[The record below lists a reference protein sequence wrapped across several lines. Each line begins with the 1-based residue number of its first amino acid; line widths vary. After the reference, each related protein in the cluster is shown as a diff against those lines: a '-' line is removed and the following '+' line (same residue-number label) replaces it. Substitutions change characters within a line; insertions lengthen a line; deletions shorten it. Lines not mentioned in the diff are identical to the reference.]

1 MKRMLSRGLQ
11 KITGKLLEP
20 VIKNLSSN
28 RQNQILLQLK
38 YKQMAAQ
45 KIKLDFEDV
54 GFNTYS
60 VTHEDGILLYIFS
73 VIGMANRKCVDIG
86 AGSVRG
92 SSVANLIVNHGFHG
106 LLVDGD
112 TKSIEHARVFYNT
125 LKNTHP
131 SPPTLI
137 STLVNAENINS
148 IIQDNGFSGEID
160 LFCLDIDGVDYWVW
174 KALDVIHPRVVLLEY
189 QDLLGPDR
197 AWTVPYDPDFYVD
210 NYPVNK
216 ENKNYCGASLQAFI
230 KLGREKGYRLVGCNN
245 GGWNAFFIKN
255 GIGEDNLPEVSAQ
268 SCFKFAWNQYGM
280 EHRFPLV
287 KDMEWVEV

>member
-1 MKRMLSRGLQ
+1 MKQFLIRSLQ
-11 KITGKLLEP
+11 KIAGKLLTP
-20 VIKNLSSN
+20 TIYNIASN

-38 YKQMAAQ
+38 YRETTAQ

-60 VTHEDGILLYIFS
+60 MTHEDGILLYIFS
-73 VIGMANRKCVDIG
+73 VIGMTNRKCVDIG
-86 AGSVRG
+86 AGSIRG
-92 SSVANLIVNHGFHG
+92 SSVANLIINHEFKG

-112 TKSIEHARVFYNT
+112 TKSIEHARTFYNT
-125 LKNTHP
+125 LEDTHL
-131 SPPTLI
+131 SSPTLI
-137 STLVNAENINS
+137 STLVNAENINN
-148 IIQDNGFSGEID
+148 IIQGKNFSGEID
-160 LFCLDIDGVDYWVW
+160 LFCLDIDGMDYWVW
-174 KALDVIHPRVVLLEY
+174 KALDVIQPRVVLLEY

-197 AWTVPYDPDFYVD
+197 AWTVPYDQKFNADD
-210 NYPVNK
+210 YPVNK

-255 GIGEDNLPEVSAQ
+255 GIGEDILPEVSAQ
-268 SCFKFAWNQYGM
+268 SCFKFAWNQYGV